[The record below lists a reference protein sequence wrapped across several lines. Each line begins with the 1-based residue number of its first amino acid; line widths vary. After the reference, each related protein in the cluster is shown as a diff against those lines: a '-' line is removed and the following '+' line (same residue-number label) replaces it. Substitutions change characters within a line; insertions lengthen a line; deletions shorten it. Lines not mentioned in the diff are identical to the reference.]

1 MRKTTDNH
9 IDIRIDSRT
18 IVRILVLV
26 VIALLALAFLRNISK
41 PLILILISTFLALA
55 LNPAVSW
62 IASKLK
68 SKNRAVATGAAYII
82 VIAFLI
88 GFVSFI
94 TPPLIRQSADFVK
107 EVPSKI
113 NNLTSE
119 GSSTQR
125 FIERYQLQD
134 ELKNVSDGF
143 KNRFSDVSQ
152 PALSTAN
159 AVLTAILSAIIVFVL
174 TFMMLIEGPMWL
186 ERILSIMPEE
196 KREHRRRLAR
206 KMYRVVVGYVNGQV
220 FVAVLGG
227 IFATIALFIM
237 SQIFN
242 APINP
247 IALGG
252 IIGLF
257 SLLPLIGSF
266 IGATI
271 VVLACLLVSPP
282 LALAAIAYFIVY
294 QQIENVTI
302 QPIIQAKTNDLTPLI
317 VFVAALLGVGFG
329 GFLGAFLAIPT
340 AGCIKVL
347 IEDHFQSKQ
356 QESKS

>member
-1 MRKTTDNH
+1 
-9 IDIRIDSRT
+9 
-18 IVRILVLV
+18 
-26 VIALLALAFLRNISK
+26 
-41 PLILILISTFLALA
+41 
-55 LNPAVSW
+55 
-62 IASKLK
+62 
-68 SKNRAVATGAAYII
+68 
-82 VIAFLI
+82 
-88 GFVSFI
+88 
-94 TPPLIRQSADFVK
+94 
-107 EVPSKI
+107 
-113 NNLTSE
+113 
-119 GSSTQR
+119 
-125 FIERYQLQD
+125 
-134 ELKNVSDGF
+134 
-143 KNRFSDVSQ
+143 
-152 PALSTAN
+152 
-159 AVLTAILSAIIVFVL
+159 
-174 TFMMLIEGPMWL
+174 MWL